1 MQVCLIVYGIGGVVY
16 ATCTF
21 THESQP
27 QDESSG
33 CIIAGIFPSNFVETI
48 GENSNIGT
56 GAGVAQTSTTASAG
70 SIEGAKEDVV
80 CCCVLAYRIPVAE
93 T

>member
-1 MQVCLIVYGIGGVVY
+1 VVY

-21 THESQP
+21 THESQS

-56 GAGVAQTSTTASAG
+56 GAGVVQTSTG
-70 SIEGAKEDVV
+70 SIEGTKEDVV